1 MSSTDGHACG
11 AVLALVLVVSMCAG
25 STPSA
30 TDGGGAGGARVR
42 AREAGADSAESVGG
56 AQAWRRRLRREERGG
71 DEQGSSSMREEIEIG
86 IEKRKDEIWD
96 EHEVPQMSRKVE
108 RAENCTQRIGEGK
121 SGRRETYHRGLPR
134 QRPSRLGLVAVAA
147 SHICSVGYSVNVS
160 AGTHDSRTGC
170 LPNGDMSMQ
179 SASSLPILICTALSR
194 FVTGREGGHPTSR
207 FAGCVQQRRRPPPPL
222 PRRMSKSRS
231 SAATHKHLRLP
242 PSLSLSAS
250 LPPHRLVVSFGAL
263 RWGEKVHAASN
274 IGDISWTAR
283 GRLCVQARNTG

>member
-1 MSSTDGHACG
+1 MSSNNGHACG

-42 AREAGADSAESVGG
+42 AQEAGADSAESVGG
-56 AQAWRRRLRREERGG
+56 TQAWRRGLRREERGG

-108 RAENCTQRIGEGK
+108 RAENC
-121 SGRRETYHRGLPR
+121 
-134 QRPSRLGLVAVAA
+134 
-147 SHICSVGYSVNVS
+147 
-160 AGTHDSRTGC
+160 THDSRTGC

-207 FAGCVQQRRRPPPPL
+207 FAGCVQQRRRPPPPS
-222 PRRMSKSRS
+222 PGGCRS
-231 SAATHKHLRLP
+231 LEARLRPTSIYGFLP
-242 PSLSLSAS
+242 PYHYLLRSLLTAS
-250 LPPHRLVVSFGAL
+250 WFLFGAL
-263 RWGEKVHAASN
+263 QWGEKVHAASN